1 MWPNSV
7 SPHIMIPEGVSN
19 MLKITD
25 LTRRDIINLTDGVKL
40 GAIRDMHINPDTGAI
55 IAFVLRGPKKFG
67 LLGVG
72 RDLVVPWE
80 KIKKIGVDAVLVELD
95 SVQNAHY

>member
-1 MWPNSV
+1 MV
-7 SPHIMIPEGVSN
+7 SEGVSD
-19 MLKITD
+19 MFKITD
-25 LTRRDIINLTDGVKL
+25 LTRRDIINLADGSKL
-40 GAIRDMHINPDTGAI
+40 GAIKDMHIDPATGTI
-55 IAFVLRGPKKFG
+55 KAFVLQGPKKFG

-95 SVQNAHY
+95 TFHNLHF

>member
-1 MWPNSV
+1 MF
-7 SPHIMIPEGVSN
+7 
-19 MLKITD
+19 KISD
-25 LTRRDIINLTDGVKL
+25 LTRRDIINLMDGSKL
-40 GAIRDMHINPDTGAI
+40 GAIKDMHIDPDTGAI
-55 IAFVLRGPKKFG
+55 KAFVLQSPKKFG

-95 SVQNAHY
+95 TFHNLHY